1 MIVFLCFSLM
11 KKSHPK
17 TECTSTLRRSSQWAR
32 MSAEMSRSHRDINKL
47 WKPKIWNNTHERK
60 CFLFT
65 DAEHL
70 LPISSLTPVYPPSLH
85 LSIFRSVT
93 TKRWSASEGL
103 VDLDT
108 IRMLS
113 VSNHDLILIPT
124 LKKKHFNIIHL
135 SHLKKKIK
143 FKVN

>member
-1 MIVFLCFSLM
+1 MNENV
-11 KKSHPK
+11 
-17 TECTSTLRRSSQWAR
+17 
-32 MSAEMSRSHRDINKL
+32 
-47 WKPKIWNNTHERK
+47 
-60 CFLFT
+60 FLFT

-70 LPISSLTPVYPPSLH
+70 FTNLFPYPRLSSIPPSLH
-85 LSIFRSVT
+85 LSIFRSDT
-93 TKRWSASEGL
+93 TKPWSASEGL

-135 SHLKKKIK
+135 SHLKKKLNSVMEETIYINK
-143 FKVN
+143 YDA